1 MTPDDQPPALD
12 LLVPWDIPVEYRLS
26 DAEKIILE
34 ESLRRLLKALQA
46 PKPELAQQQIEQI
59 LAELAQPTP
68 QAAQIISTKTFL
80 NLDDVG
86 DYDRYF
92 GVNHIQT
99 KDITLC
105 LVRGL
110 LVTCQRFMVL
120 WHQTPQLDPHRVS
133 QQIQGFISYVHLL
146 ARTFS
151 LDSL

>member
-1 MTPDDQPPALD
+1 MTPDDQPPVLD
-12 LLVPWDIPVEYRLS
+12 LLVPWDIPLEYRLS
-26 DAEKIILE
+26 DAEKIVLE
-34 ESLRRLLKALQA
+34 ESLRQLLKALQA
-46 PKPELAQQQIEQI
+46 PNPKIAQQQIEQI
-59 LAELAQPTP
+59 LAALDQPTP
-68 QAAQIISTKTFL
+68 QVAEIISTKTFL
-80 NLDDVG
+80 NLEEVG

-92 GVNHIQT
+92 GTNHIKT
-99 KDITLC
+99 EDIALC

-120 WHQTPQLDPHRVS
+120 CAQTPQLDPHRAS